1 MTDLEF
7 VLLFAWIVTLCL
19 WQFAHSAVRRLRG
32 IIIAVG
38 LEEAH
43 IEVDQERHTVRIIH
57 H

>member
-1 MTDLEF
+1 MTDLEL

-19 WQFAHSAVRRLRG
+19 WHLAHNAVHHLRG
-32 IIIAVG
+32 VIIAVG

-43 IEVDQERHTVRIIH
+43 IEVDKDRHTIRIIH